1 MKLHNY
7 KELKIWQKS
16 RSLVKI
22 VYKLTSKFPK
32 DELYGIMSQIRRA
45 SVSIPA
51 NIAEGS
57 GRGTDKDFNHFL
69 DIARGSLFELETL
82 FILSKDLEFLSDEE
96 LNSILK
102 IISEIIRMTLSFQ
115 DKLTID

>member
-45 SVSIPA
+45 SVSVPTK
-51 NIAEGS
+51 IAEGS

-82 FILSKDLEFLSDEE
+82 MILSRDLEFLSEEE
-96 LNSILK
+96 LDSILK
-102 IISEIIRMTLSFQ
+102 TISEIIRMTLSFQ
-115 DKLTID
+115 DKLTND